1 MRIKVTG
8 RPKHVSARIAKEAV
22 EGFVETTF
30 KEPKD
35 DPRGFNPEGMH
46 PGVVNGRRVAPKENT
61 SKPYKSGK
69 GKLAQHQK
77 RLGNRRNAH
86 SYTVGHLP
94 TNVPASAFKTPG
106 SMKQYNGG

>member
-1 MRIKVTG
+1 MSEEINFAEVL
-8 RPKHVSARIAKEAV
+8 AKLDS
-22 EGFVETTF
+22 FVETT
-30 KEPKD
+30 KVD
-35 DPRGFNPEGMH
+35 NTVGFNAEGMH

-86 SYTVGHLP
+86 SDTLKRLP
-94 TNVPASAFKTPG
+94 TNVNPLAFKAPG
-106 SMKQYNGG
+106 SMKQHNAG